1 MWWSAGSNT
10 GVVMICGQKVA
21 LGRIHQHQ
29 TITVNVSET
38 SLAIEL
44 DDGETRMVYA
54 KLGVKSRRAAV
65 RRAEELA
72 LLSRGHN
79 RQA

>member
-1 MWWSAGSNT
+1 M
-10 GVVMICGQKVA
+10 
-21 LGRIHQHQ
+21 
-29 TITVNVSET
+29 NVSET

-54 KLGVKSRRAAV
+54 KLGVNGRRPAV
-65 RRAEELA
+65 RRAEELE
-72 LLSRGHN
+72 LWSRGHN